1 MSNLKNIKDEFPILN
16 QTING
21 KRLVYLDNAATTQ
34 RPDQVLDAVLKYD
47 REANGNPH
55 RGSHTLSIR
64 ATEAFEG
71 VREKVRKFIG
81 ARSTKEIIF
90 TKNTTEAINIVGY
103 SYGLNNLKKGDKIVI
118 TIAEHHSNLVIWQ
131 QVAKRTGAE
140 LVFMYVDC
148 EGRLPLGEL
157 HKIDEKTKLVAV
169 MHMSNVLGT
178 VFPVKE
184 IIERAHSVGAVV
196 LVDGA
201 QSVPHM
207 RVDMVEMDADFFA
220 FSGHK
225 MLALMGVGVLYG
237 KEQILEGMEPFLFG
251 GDMIEY
257 VYEEETSFNELP
269 FKFEAGTQGIE
280 GVVSLGAAIDY
291 LEELTFEFIHEK
303 EMELTEYALEKLKE
317 LPYIQIVGP
326 LDMKD
331 RGAVISFNVEGIH
344 PHDVATILDSYGVGV
359 RAGHHCAQP
368 LLRFLKVNSCSRA
381 SFYFYNTKEDIDALV
396 ENLSEVRRW
405 MGYGTK

>member
-331 RGAVISFNVEGIH
+331 RGAVISFTVEGIH

>member
-1 MSNLKNIKDEFPILN
+1 MSNLKNIKDDFPILN

-90 TKNTTEAINIVGY
+90 TKNTTEAINLVGY

-291 LEELTFEFIHEK
+291 LEELTYDFIHEK

-331 RGAVISFNVEGIH
+331 RGAVISFTVEGIH

-381 SFYFYNTKEDIDALV
+381 SFYFYNTKDDIDALV

>member
-1 MSNLKNIKDEFPILN
+1 VSNLKNIKDDFPILN

-131 QVAKRTGAE
+131 QVARRTGAE

-331 RGAVISFNVEGIH
+331 RGAVISFTVEGIH

>member
-1 MSNLKNIKDEFPILN
+1 MKNIKDDFPILN

-90 TKNTTEAINIVGY
+90 TKNTTEAINLVGY

-157 HKIDEKTKLVAV
+157 YKIDEKTKLVAV

-331 RGAVISFNVEGIH
+331 RGAVISFTVEGIH

-381 SFYFYNTKEDIDALV
+381 SFYFYNTKDDIDALV

>member
-1 MSNLKNIKDEFPILN
+1 MSNLKNIKDDFPILN

-90 TKNTTEAINIVGY
+90 TKNTTEAINLVGY

-157 HKIDEKTKLVAV
+157 YKIDEKTKLVAV

-331 RGAVISFNVEGIH
+331 RGAVISFTVEGIH

-381 SFYFYNTKEDIDALV
+381 SFYFYNTKDDIDALV

>member
-1 MSNLKNIKDEFPILN
+1 MKNIKDEFPILN

-331 RGAVISFNVEGIH
+331 RGAVISFTVEGIH

>member
-1 MSNLKNIKDEFPILN
+1 MSNLKNIKDDFPILN

-131 QVAKRTGAE
+131 QVARRTGAE

-331 RGAVISFNVEGIH
+331 RGAVISFTVEGIH

-381 SFYFYNTKEDIDALV
+381 SFYFYNTKDDIDALV